1 MVTCRGR
8 RRPFRRRRQD
18 LPSFSIYILYA
29 SITTHF
35 IYPHNNKQTSS
46 LYMYTHS
53 MRGKCIAK
61 ITRKLQIICAHAEIL
76 SAADTHREQDPRARV
91 INWKIKHFFKRILFS
106 YGCVVY

>member
-18 LPSFSIYILYA
+18 LPSFSICILYA

-46 LYMYTHS
+46 LYMYTH
-53 MRGKCIAK
+53 
-61 ITRKLQIICAHAEIL
+61 TY
-76 SAADTHREQDPRARV
+76 TYV
-91 INWKIKHFFKRILFS
+91 FINTPCEENASRR
-106 YGCVVY
+106 